1 MRASKLVHEPWDDT
15 VEVNAIV
22 KAGLREIDEIR
33 GSDGNTVKI
42 DLRSEAPHGRV
53 ECGGRIRHVCRR
65 IKHTTGPVQNKTKS
79 GDSRS
84 PIVVGLLPAFVMKSK
99 NIQIAMKEDVQA

>member
-1 MRASKLVHEPWDDT
+1 LT
-15 VEVNAIV
+15 I
-22 KAGLREIDEIR
+22 
-33 GSDGNTVKI
+33 
-42 DLRSEAPHGRV
+42 
-53 ECGGRIRHVCRR
+53 
-65 IKHTTGPVQNKTKS
+65 QNKTKS